1 MEKLLARLVLTFT
14 AGFLA
19 IGVVLGF
26 QEVGDCGSVFDR
38 ADGCDAALAGHL
50 SLVIAFLGL
59 GLTGLVAAV
68 VIDVTRNAGKNDAGK
83 KSEEEP
89 APLDEG

>member
-1 MEKLLARLVLTFT
+1 MEKLLARLVLVFT

-26 QEVGDCGSVFDR
+26 QKVGDCGSVFDR
-38 ADGCDAALAGHL
+38 ADGCDATLAGHL

-68 VIDVTRNAGKNDAGK
+68 VIDVTRDAAK
-83 KSEEEP
+83 KSGSSAEEEP
-89 APLDEG
+89 APHDEG

>member
-14 AGFLA
+14 AGFLT
-19 IGVVLGF
+19 IGVVLGL
-26 QEVGDCGSVFDR
+26 QKVGECGSVFDR

-68 VIDVTRNAGKNDAGK
+68 IIDITRSGEKPAD
-83 KSEEEP
+83 EDP
-89 APLDEG
+89 APHDEG